1 MYQLFIV
8 DDEEVVRKGIREL
21 LQSAENQ
28 YAICGEASDGE
39 LALPMIQELKPD
51 ILLTDIR
58 MPFLDGLELCEMIRA
73 KMPWVHILILSVH
86 DEF

>member
-58 MPFLDGLELCEMIRA
+58 MPFLSGIALARAVCEPI
-73 KMPWVHILILSVH
+73 
-86 DEF
+86 